1 MYAVVKKNSV
11 VKQSLIKSVAMAIL
25 VAFFLGMLGFYDN
38 LSQAGAAEDPA
49 NRSISIKQQEVAANS
64 KDTTD
69 SLSPIAQKSTRE
81 DTIVDRIALV
91 DKVAKAEQRIK
102 SDIKELVTLPNGLK
116 LYSYKYRTDPNT
128 YVGLLATDLAAS
140 EAFRHYVVDMG
151 DGFYTINYPALKLH
165 QATLEEYKRLGLAAL
180 KEKQKQ
186 TSSKAATN

>member
-1 MYAVVKKNSV
+1 
-11 VKQSLIKSVAMAIL
+11 MAIL

-38 LSQAGAAEDPA
+38 LSLAGAAEDPA
-49 NRSISIKQQEVAANS
+49 NRSISIKQQAVAANS

-102 SDIKELVTLPNGLK
+102 SDIKELETLPNGLK
-116 LYSYKYRTDPNT
+116 LYSYKYRKDPNT
-128 YVGLLATDLAAS
+128 YVGLLATDLAAN